1 MLVCDI
7 VSLRSVEWQCM
18 KDSTIDRRLPE
29 SNSETGPEEWE
40 TEDRERE
47 ERKMSRT
54 LVKRHCKKW
63 LNRNQ
68 RGRRAI

>member
-1 MLVCDI
+1 
-7 VSLRSVEWQCM
+7 M
-18 KDSTIDRRLPE
+18 KDSTIDRRSLG

-40 TEDRERE
+40 MEDGERE

-54 LVKRHCKKW
+54 LVKRHCKKNW

-68 RGRRAI
+68 RGTRAI